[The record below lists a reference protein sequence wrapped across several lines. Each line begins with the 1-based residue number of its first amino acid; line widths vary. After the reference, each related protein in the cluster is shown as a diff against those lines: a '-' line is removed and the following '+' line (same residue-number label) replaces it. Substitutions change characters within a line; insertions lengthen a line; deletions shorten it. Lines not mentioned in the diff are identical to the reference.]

1 MIQIQWQDRL
11 LTAQRKVNLTV
22 RRIVFRANDGPVIGA
37 IVRSI
42 ADAAELEM
50 ANEQATPQAG
60 DFWLGCSP
68 RLGWGQTD
76 PDRIGCACSVEV
88 SLALSVLRAAVQDLQ
103 TAAQYRR
110 SENQRHQLLA
120 VGT

>member
-11 LTAQRKVNLTV
+11 LTTERKVKLTV
-22 RRIVFRANDGPVIGA
+22 RRIVFRTSDGPVIVA

-76 PDRIGCACSVEV
+76 PDLIGWACSVEV

-103 TAAQYRR
+103 TAARQRR
-110 SENQRHQLLA
+110 FETQRHQLLA
-120 VGT
+120 VGS

>member
-11 LTAQRKVNLTV
+11 LTTRRNVKLTV
-22 RRIVFRANDGPVIGA
+22 RRIVFRASDGPVVGA

-42 ADAAELEM
+42 ADAAELET
-50 ANEQATPQAG
+50 ANEHAVPTPG

-68 RLGWGQTD
+68 RAGWGQAD
-76 PDRIGCACSVEV
+76 PDTIGCACSVEV
-88 SLALSVLRAAVQDLQ
+88 SLALSVLRAA
-103 TAAQYRR
+103 AQSTPKIHAYER
-110 SENQRHQLLA
+110 QLLA